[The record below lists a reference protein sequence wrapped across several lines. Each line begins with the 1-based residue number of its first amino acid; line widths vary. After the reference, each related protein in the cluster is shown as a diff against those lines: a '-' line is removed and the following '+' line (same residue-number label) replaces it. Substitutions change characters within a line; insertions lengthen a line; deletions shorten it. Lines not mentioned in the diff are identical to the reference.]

1 MPLPRD
7 LQGARACAVRHRLPH
22 HGRPNFKTAL
32 ARVPR
37 ERRHDLTFENVQA
50 RLRTFL
56 LMSRGF
62 VVGTGDLSELR
73 WAGAPIMPIT

>member
-1 MPLPRD
+1 MWTRSAPRS
-7 LQGARACAVRHRLPH
+7 
-22 HGRPNFKTAL
+22 

-37 ERRHDLTFENVQA
+37 EARTDLTFENVQA

-62 VVGTGDLSELR
+62 VVGTGDLSELALG
-73 WAGAPIMPIT
+73 WCDL